1 MLVLGCGQQYYL
13 PSATEVH
20 VVYRE
25 GKIVRLSEVP

>member
-20 VVYRE
+20 VVYRA
-25 GKIVRLSEVP
+25 GKECKAQ